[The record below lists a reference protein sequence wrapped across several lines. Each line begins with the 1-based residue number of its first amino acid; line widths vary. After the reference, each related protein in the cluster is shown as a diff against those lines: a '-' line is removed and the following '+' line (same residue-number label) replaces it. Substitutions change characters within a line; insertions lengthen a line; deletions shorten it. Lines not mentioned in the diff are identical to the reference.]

1 MQKIIRGMD
10 QPAEAIQSNFDAIKS
25 FTNNSNSVKLTG
37 NQITGFVSGDIQF
50 FRIGHLV
57 TVVLNTTVT
66 HMDVNWALSQIP
78 VGYRP
83 VAGTENMPFTEV
95 GGKKVAI
102 SASSLVSLGSY
113 DGALWN
119 GSFTYITNDAS
130 LS

>member
-10 QPAEAIQSNFDAIKS
+10 QPAEAIQSNFDAIQS

-66 HMDVNWALSQIP
+66 HMDVKWALSQIP
-78 VGYRP
+78 AGYRP
-83 VAGTENMPFTEV
+83 VTGVVNIPFTEI

-119 GSFTYITNDAS
+119 GSFTYITNDVLLA
-130 LS
+130 